1 MLLEILSSQTYPRLK
16 PLFPSLF
23 FVISLNIK
31 RSDITNIL
39 RPLGPVLPVCV
50 NRSSNVTLE
59 SKLPSL
65 TIKIYSIHST
75 EPVQTKK
82 LIYNPKESPNSSH
95 IQELLSYSTLTNSQR
110 KRSSR
115 LQQWCA
121 PLTLI
126 VEGTKEPCTLVSRT
140 VIRYYL

>member
-1 MLLEILSSQTYPRLK
+1 MLLEILSSQIYPRLK

-75 EPVQTKK
+75 EPVQKK
-82 LIYNPKESPNSSH
+82 ERFIMQKKVQILHIVVLNSD
-95 IQELLSYSTLTNSQR
+95 QLSGSDHRGCNSGV
-110 KRSSR
+110 
-115 LQQWCA
+115 L
-121 PLTLI
+121 P
-126 VEGTKEPCTLVSRT
+126 
-140 VIRYYL
+140 